1 MTQGK
6 IARIRIR
13 SSLNTYVGSLLVPPM
28 RNRISDVLNDESVLF
43 INLTDVV
50 VNDTEKSDFV
60 ALNKN
65 MIESVTQLEL
75 E

>member
-6 IARIRIR
+6 KTRIRIR
-13 SSLNTYVGSLLVPPM
+13 SSLNTYVGSLLIPPM

-43 INLTDVV
+43 INLTEVI
-50 VNDTEKSDFV
+50 VNENEPADFV

-65 MIESVTQLEL
+65 MIESVIQLD
-75 E
+75 

>member
-6 IARIRIR
+6 KTRIRIR
-13 SSLNTYVGSLLVPPM
+13 SSLNTYVGSLLIPPM

-43 INLTDVV
+43 INLTEVV
-50 VNDTEKSDFV
+50 VNDTDHADFV

-65 MIESVTQLEL
+65 MIESVSQLD
-75 E
+75 